1 MAGQGV
7 VNLLASMLL
16 ITSVLVAE
24 SRSVKRAAYLYAV
37 QALVLA
43 GVFLSLAVYMHAT
56 PLYLWSFTAVITKAV
71 LVPYAVLR
79 ALRSLGDEAIAGES
93 SGLRPVWFVMASA
106 CLVGLAILVVEP
118 MEVGGFAPAK
128 FALAVSV
135 AHFMTGLLSILT
147 RPNAVKQIFGY
158 CLMENGSHLTLAVM
172 AYNAPETVEIGILT
186 DAILAVV
193 IMAVLARRM
202 HETCG
207 TLDTDQLTSLR
218 G

>member
-7 VNLLASMLL
+7 VNVLASMLL
-16 ITSVLVAE
+16 VTSVLVAE
-24 SRSVKRAAYLYAV
+24 SQSLKRAAYLYAI

-43 GVFLSLAVYMHAT
+43 SVFFCLAAYMHAT
-56 PLYLWSFTAVITKAV
+56 PLYLWSLTAVVSKGV
-71 LVPYAVLR
+71 LVPYVILRVLR
-79 ALRSLGDEAIAGES
+79 NLGHDAITGES
-93 SGLRPVWFVMASA
+93 SALRPVWFVIVSA
-106 CLVGLAILVVEP
+106 CLVGVAILAVEP
-118 MEVGGFAPAK
+118 IGMGRLAQAK

-135 AHFMTGLLSILT
+135 AHFMIGLLCILT
-147 RPNAVKQIFGY
+147 RSSAVKQVFGY

-193 IMAVLARRM
+193 VMTALARRM
-202 HETCG
+202 YEAWG
-207 TLDTDQLTSLR
+207 TLDTDRLTSLR